1 MEMTHSCLRRG
12 RVRHVCRPKMY
23 ASPRFIDNAC
33 PVVSL
38 WAPAWD
44 RLACSL
50 TRYCSPVGRLPG
62 RRPIV
67 AYSTGSQPCPVGA
80 SASSGYS
87 LAVGRFDKLH
97 AGILFLSDLFPV
109 AIFLISIL
117 STTRWKRAPLAL
129 AAFASMAYRQLLTAT
144 GPAFVGSRVSRG
156 RFERCVDASTVRRR
170 RVRSRQW

>member
-1 MEMTHSCLRRG
+1 
-12 RVRHVCRPKMY
+12 MY

-38 WAPAWD
+38 WAHAWN
-44 RLACSL
+44 RLAWFR

-62 RRPIV
+62 RSPIV

-117 STTRWKRAPLAL
+117 STRSKRAPLAL
-129 AAFASMAYRQLLTAT
+129 YGLSPAT
-144 GPAFVGSRVSRG
+144 GCGLALVRARVSRG
-156 RFERCVDASTVRRR
+156 RFERCVDATAASASV
-170 RVRSRQW
+170 VASGEGHRSLAHLALLATYLPPRPVMRFV

>member
-1 MEMTHSCLRRG
+1 
-12 RVRHVCRPKMY
+12 MY

-38 WAPAWD
+38 WAHAWN
-44 RLACSL
+44 RLAWFR

-62 RRPIV
+62 RSPIV

-117 STTRWKRAPLAL
+117 STRLNVL
-129 AAFASMAYRQLLTAT
+129 HSLSMAYRQLLAAALHWF
-144 GPAFVGSRVSRG
+144 GRACRAGALSDVSTPPPPPRP
-156 RFERCVDASTVRRR
+156 
-170 RVRSRQW
+170 